1 MVSKQDDILTVEH
14 VFLES
19 DCKTQ
24 AEAFQEIATSAK
36 KLGFLKKILV
46 KNH

>member
-36 KLGFLKKILV
+36 IRFLKKILV